1 MPLASSL
8 KRALKN
14 RSKAHLRTLFEVGQR
29 FGLHI
34 LPKHFYSSIPD
45 IRALRASEHWRK
57 PTSMVGIGGTDL
69 DEQLAFVREVCAP
82 HITELST
89 PPPNDIYQRGIAE
102 AREVGYGPTEAEFL
116 YCFIASKKPAKIVQM
131 GCGVSTGLIHRA
143 AKDAG
148 YTANI
153 VCIEPFPSD
162 YLREMDQAGRIRLL
176 AQKGQEVDLSELTDL
191 GPGDLL
197 FIDSSHSVAPGS
209 EVERA
214 ILEVMPRL
222 QTGVYVHFHDV
233 YFPYT
238 YTRLTLSDELFFST
252 ESVLLQ
258 ALLTDNPRY
267 RIVASLS
274 MLHYGRAEQLR
285 QIIPHYTPAPNQDGL
300 SAGPGHFPSALY
312 LQRVDP
318 APPATA

>member
-1 MPLASSL
+1 M
-8 KRALKN
+8 KRALKT
-14 RSKAHLRTLFEVGQR
+14 RAKGGLRTLFEVGQR

-45 IRALRASEHWRK
+45 IRGLRASDHWRK
-57 PTSMVGIGGTDL
+57 PTTMVGIGGTDL
-69 DEQLAFVREVCAP
+69 DEQLAFVRDVCAP
-82 HITELST
+82 HLGELAA

-116 YCFIASKKPAKIVQM
+116 YCFIASRKPKKVVQM
-131 GCGVSTGLIHRA
+131 GCGFSTGLILRA

-148 YTANI
+148 YTCNL
-153 VCIEPFPSD
+153 VCVEPYPSE
-162 YLREMDQAGRIRLL
+162 YLREMDKAGRMRLV
-176 AQKGQEVDLSELTDL
+176 AQKGQEAALTELTDL
-191 GPGDLL
+191 GRGDLL

-222 QTGVYVHFHDV
+222 GPGVYVHFHDI

-238 YTRLTLSDELFFST
+238 YTRGTLRDELFFSG

-258 ALLTDNPRY
+258 ALLTDNPKY

-274 MLHYGRAEQLR
+274 MLHYGRPEQLR
-285 QIIPHYTPAPNQDGL
+285 QVIPHYAPAPNNDGL
-300 SAGPGHFPSALY
+300 NAGPGHFPSAVY
-312 LQRVDP
+312 LQRTDV
-318 APPATA
+318 A